1 MKKSFLP
8 RIALP
13 LLALIALLSP
23 AVVPRLRAASNDEG
37 KVALITVRID
47 DQFPLL
53 PVIVEFYDTDAPDTV
68 ANFKKLARK
77 GFYNGITF
85 HRVFPHL
92 LVQAGDPL
100 SRKKD
105 RLRIGTGGPGY
116 TLPAE
121 IHRKH
126 TVGAV
131 AMSRLPDKINP
142 GRVSSGSQFYICLK
156 PMPNLDGQ
164 YTVFG
169 HVTRGMEAL
178 DKISQLAADSNNDP
192 TPDRAVIKS
201 IKLLTPLAAESEALK
216 EENAKPS
223 KFSKLLQL
231 PEL

>member
-1 MKKSFLP
+1 MKKILLLSLS
-8 RIALP
+8 LLCLCGGMN
-13 LLALIALLSP
+13 LLASG
-23 AVVPRLRAASNDEG
+23 NDDG
-37 KVALITVRID
+37 KVALITVKIENQD
-47 DQFPLL
+47 KLL
-53 PVIVEFYDTDAPDTV
+53 PVIIEFYDTDAPQTV
-68 ANFKKLARK
+68 ENFKKLARK
-77 GFYNGITF
+77 GFYNGIAF

-100 SRKKD
+100 SRRKD

-142 GRVSSGSQFYICLK
+142 ARVSSGSQFYVCLK
-156 PMPNLDGQ
+156 AMPNLDGQ

-169 HVTRGMEAL
+169 HVARGMDNL
-178 DKISQLAADSNNDP
+178 DKISALPADSNDDP
-192 TPDRAVIKS
+192 TDRPVIKS
-201 IKLLTPLAAESEALK
+201 VKILPRDAAESLALK

-223 KFSKLLQL
+223 MFSKLLQL